1 MKTAKHIII
10 DIETLGRRNDAAIT
24 QVGIVIAEEA
34 FNILDS
40 YLIQVMPDVWNTCN
54 RTFTGETLLWWMQQ
68 KNTPVSKTSTN
79 IVYNYTQLVNK
90 LYQIFNRF
98 NTEDTIV
105 WTKGSMDL
113 FCIKDICEY
122 LNIET
127 PWKFWQPRDIRTAKE
142 IIKDWKVYENNN
154 AHNAL
159 DDAITELNE
168 LKANLIKE

>member
-68 KNTPVSKTSTN
+68 KNTPVSKTSTH

-98 NTEDTIV
+98 NTENTIV